1 MLCSRSAWALNHT
14 LRKPHRAL
22 SKPQGN
28 CRGDA
33 RFASWLFEILA
44 RRKIAREHR
53 LFNELLGIIGPK
65 LAHLRVGFDDR
76 VGEFAIYTRHFAD
89 VDVED
94 RRSVFVES
102 YRADRAVAKPDL
114 VHGFEKRRCVIG
126 LSAGCL

>member
-1 MLCSRSAWALNHT
+1 MMLICAHVVLAKCTGIESHSQKA
-14 LRKPHRAL
+14 HRAL

-53 LFNELLGIIGPK
+53 LFNELLWIICPK
-65 LAHLRVGFDDR
+65 LANLRIGLDYG
-76 VGEFAIYTRHFAD
+76 VGELAVHARYFAN

-94 RRSVFVES
+94 RRSVFVKS
-102 YRADRAVAKPDL
+102 YRADRAMAKPDL
-114 VHGFEKRRCVIG
+114 VHGFEKRRGV
-126 LSAGCL
+126 